1 MTLEVV
7 SPTAAL
13 LDGRYLLHDRVGQG
27 GMATVY
33 RAEDTHLGRI
43 VAIKM
48 IHESTGPVASIERAH
63 TEKALLASLSHPSLV
78 TLYDAQL
85 TPGRPQYLVME
96 FVDGPTLAGR
106 MAEGPLPP
114 RDVARI
120 TRDLAEGLAAVH
132 AAGIVHRDVKPSNVL
147 LARSRLRRPV
157 AAKLADFGIACSIED
172 TRLTT
177 PGIVLGTLTYMAPE
191 QLRDADPGTPV
202 DIFALGLV
210 VLEALSG
217 ETGYAALG
225 SGRAAAIARLSQT
238 PTISETVP
246 EEWRDLLT
254 HMTRLEPEERPTAAE
269 VARAARGLL
278 RGYVTDDN
286 GSAVAAAA
294 AAIVASAGA
303 DSAARATAADPG
315 AESPDGSTAAAESAA
330 QRPDAVGVA
339 TGPDAGRSDAVGAS
353 PTGATAVLPA
363 RGVTAAVGVAAA
375 TDAPASRTRTRTR
388 NRVLAGA
395 AGLVATG
402 AIVVGLA
409 AFTAPASA
417 ELSRT
422 ASSPVVRV
430 PAQTTPEDVPAD
442 TPAAPVQVVTEPV
455 DSAHNGNSGI
465 DGNSGQNGN
474 SGNAGNDGNSGSTG
488 NDGNNGN
495 SGDKGNKDNPGKGDK
510 GDKGKGGTG

>member
-1 MTLEVV
+1 MTLEVI

-13 LDGRYLLHDRVGQG
+13 LDGRYVLHDRVGQG

-33 RAEDTHLGRI
+33 RAEDTQLGRI

-48 IHESTGPVASIERAH
+48 IHEGTGPVASIERAH

-85 TPGRPQYLVME
+85 IPGRPQYLVME

-106 MAEGPLPP
+106 MAAGPLPP

-120 TRDLAEGLAAVH
+120 TRDLARGLTAVH

-147 LARSRLRRPV
+147 LAQSRSGDPV
-157 AAKLADFGIACSIED
+157 AAKLADFGIACSIEN

-225 SGRAAAIARLSQT
+225 SGRAAAIARLAQ
-238 PTISETVP
+238 PPRISETVP

-254 HMTRLEPEERPTAAE
+254 GMTRLEPEERPTAVE
-269 VARAARGLL
+269 VARVARGLL
-278 RGYVTDDN
+278 RGYAADVG

-294 AAIVASAGA
+294 ASIVASAGSASAGSASIAGAAPASAGA
-303 DSAARATAADPG
+303 DAYSAASANSAVDAGAEPAAGPTPAADAGAHPG
-315 AESPDGSTAAAESAA
+315 ANPEAEPVAA
-330 QRPDAVGVA
+330 
-339 TGPDAGRSDAVGAS
+339 RSGADDPT

-363 RGVTAAVGVAAA
+363 TDGTGVTAVAAA
-375 TDAPASRTRTRTR
+375 APASDAAASRNRTR

-409 AFTAPASA
+409 AFTAPTSA
-417 ELSRT
+417 AMSRT
-422 ASSPVVRV
+422 ASAPVVRV
-430 PAQTTPEDVPAD
+430 PAETTSVDV
-442 TPAAPVQVVTEPV
+442 PAAPVEVVTESD
-455 DSAHNGNSGI
+455 DSGNSGEGGKPDEPGNSGNSDKGNKADKGNTNGNSG
-465 DGNSGQNGN
+465 
-474 SGNAGNDGNSGSTG
+474 
-488 NDGNNGN
+488 
-495 SGDKGNKDNPGKGDK
+495 KK
-510 GDKGKGGTG
+510 

>member
-13 LDGRYLLHDRVGQG
+13 LDGRYVLHDRVGQG

-48 IHESTGPVASIERAH
+48 IHEGDGPVASIERAH

-85 TPGRPQYLVME
+85 APGRPQYLVME
-96 FVDGPTLAGR
+96 FVDGPTLATR

-120 TRDLAEGLAAVH
+120 TRDLAEGLTAVH

-147 LARSRLRRPV
+147 LARGHSRRPF

-191 QLRDADPGTPV
+191 QLRDADPSTPV

-225 SGRAAAIARLSQT
+225 SGRAAAIARLAQP

-254 HMTRLEPEERPTAAE
+254 RMTRLEPDERPTASE

-278 RGYVTDDN
+278 RGYAADAN

-294 AAIVASAGA
+294 AAIVASAGSAPTAGAAPAKDA
-303 DSAARATAADPG
+303 DADLTVGAAPAKHPGADPTAG
-315 AESPDGSTAAAESAA
+315 AAAES
-330 QRPDAVGVA
+330 G
-339 TGPDAGRSDAVGAS
+339 TKRSDAVDSS

-363 RGVTAAVGVAAA
+363 TAGASVTAVAGAGSGA
-375 TDAPASRTRTRTR
+375 GTASRTRTR

-402 AIVVGLA
+402 AIVAGLT

-417 ELSRT
+417 EFSRT
-422 ASSPVVRV
+422 ASVPVVRV
-430 PAQTTPEDVPAD
+430 PAEPAPVEVPAEV
-442 TPAAPVQVVTEPV
+442 PAAPVEVVSDP
-455 DSAHNGNSGI
+455 ANNGNP
-465 DGNSGQNGN
+465 GNK
-474 SGNAGNDGNSGSTG
+474 
-488 NDGNNGN
+488 GNNGN
-495 SGDKGNKDNPGKGDK
+495 PGNNGNTGNSGKGDK
-510 GDKGKGGTG
+510 GEKDKGKGGER